1 MKKLISFFCTLLDRE
16 NHEAWRDLS
25 MDTSE
30 KMTKNNESSDRERS
44 LDRQLRIFERRLTR
58 LEETQL
64 TGREVNLIFSLFSEK
79 VDMLEEKMNQRLDWL
94 EERVDRLEVR
104 FNELDR
110 KCDLAISGSRD
121 RSTSAND

>member
-1 MKKLISFFCTLLDRE
+1 
-16 NHEAWRDLS
+16 

-94 EERVDRLEVR
+94 EERVDRLEMR

-110 KCDLAISGSRD
+110 KCDLAISRSRD